1 LEINIRDAQIKGDR
15 EIAELSG
22 QLGYPSSASE
32 IRVRLEIFLGV
43 DDQVILVAESASG
56 EVIGWVHIFE
66 AQRLVD
72 EPFAE
77 VGGLIVAEGYQSAGV
92 GAALLKTGEQWAQG
106 RGLKVM
112 RVRSNVVRERA
123 HRFYERSGYQVIK
136 SQRVF
141 HKELI

>member
-1 LEINIRDAQIKGDR
+1 MEINIRVAQFKDDQ

-22 QLGYPSSASE
+22 QLGYPSSVAE
-32 IRVRLEIFLGV
+32 IRMRLEILLGV
-43 DDQVILVAESASG
+43 DDQVILVAESSG
-56 EVIGWVHIFE
+56 REVIGWVHIFE

-77 VGGLIVAEGYQSAGV
+77 VGGLIVAEGYQSVGI
-92 GAALLKTGEQWAQG
+92 GAALLREGEQWAQG

-112 RVRSNVVRERA
+112 RVRSNMIRERA
-123 HRFYERSGYQVIK
+123 HLFYQRMGYEVIK

-141 HKELI
+141 HKGLI

>member
-1 LEINIRDAQIKGDR
+1 MEINIRDAQIKDDR

-32 IRVRLEIFLGV
+32 IRVRLEILLGV
-43 DDQVILVAESASG
+43 DDQVILVAESTSG